1 MLWLVAAS
9 IALASLVSPVQ
20 AARAPINP
28 QAINDVAVLDQPL
41 VGVSAD
47 PIAAAQAHVNSQAA
61 SWGINP
67 SHLVFDSSVE
77 ISGGQTVVRF
87 TQRAADALFL
97 GALVALTISD
107 DGSLLNYVVKT
118 GQVPQGNQM
127 QESSVAIDVAKNHF
141 AQLHVLDLS
150 TVQAGEVLSAIADP
164 TLQSYVSTPRWVW
177 RIEVYSTQ
185 SLGTSLVTVDSQ
197 TLQVL
202 DVQEQ
207 THTLDS
213 SPLVCNMQMMNTST
227 TKKKSKSTFITSTSI
242 KLKAKKSSQPLTGI
256 QGKKLWVVFVVTG
269 SDAVSSKVVSVKVT
283 AKQAVVLKPTYSYVP
298 SNATYSI
305 YVGTGKKKPAKE
317 AMKLYASGAI
327 GGASIA
333 ITGALPTSGATFA
346 ESGIAANTFYTFVNA
361 TSAAVPICDYKNK
374 GVKKVSGDGL
384 AQAEKVNTYN
394 YINAFRSYFS
404 QYVDANTDINSEQY
418 LGNVSPKL
426 NYGKKK
432 KCAGTIE
439 TGYCT
444 PRITAFTN
452 ACLMLYGSLSC
463 PNFDNAAW
471 TAWRSSDCRSGVCN
485 AVFIGRG
492 FAVNDVIAH
501 EVTHGLT
508 SALAFGAVNSTSGAI
523 SESLSDVFGESYD
536 QIIVEP
542 GEAADP
548 AWGIGEDLNTYS
560 YKGAVRNMQGTYA
573 NANPVIDDCWDN
585 NAEMHANVGP
595 VNRFAWLLVNGGD
608 PYIEHGSCTGNPSIG
623 RAAITPVGANATES
637 TQLMNQLMWSAIPL
651 MGTPSGGSSISFS
664 DFGAYVQTTCSSI
677 WGASAPARCD
687 SVNQALVATGI
698 VR

>member
-1 MLWLVAAS
+1 MLWLLA
-9 IALASLVSPVQ
+9 ASLVLGSTINPVQ
-20 AARAPINP
+20 AARSPKNP
-28 QAINDVAVLDQPL
+28 QPVNDVAVLEQP
-41 VGVSAD
+41 VNGVSAD
-47 PIAAAQAHVNSQAA
+47 PITAAQSHLNSQASA
-61 SWGINP
+61 WGINP
-67 SHLVFDSSVE
+67 TQFVFDSSVA
-77 ISGGQTVVRF
+77 IASGQTVVRF
-87 TQRAADALFL
+87 IQKADDALIL
-97 GALVALTISD
+97 GALVALTISQ
-107 DGSLLNYVVKT
+107 DGSLVNYVTKT
-118 GQVPQGNQM
+118 GQVPQSNQT
-127 QESSVAIDVAKNHF
+127 QDASAAIDVARSHF
-141 AQLHVLDLS
+141 ATLHGLNISAV
-150 TVQAGEVLSAIADP
+150 VAGEVLSAIADP
-164 TLQSYVSTPRWVW
+164 TLQSYVVTPRWVW
-177 RIEVYSTQ
+177 RIEVYSTE

-197 TLQVL
+197 SLAVL

-213 SPLVCNMQMMNTST
+213 SPLVCNMQMMNTSAS
-227 TKKKSKSTFITSTSI
+227 KKKSRSTFITSTSI
-242 KLKAKKSSQPLTGI
+242 KLKAKKSSQPLTGL
-256 QGKKLWVVFVVTG
+256 QGKKLWAVFVVTG
-269 SDAVSSKVVSVKVT
+269 ADTISSKVVSVKVK
-283 AKQAVVLKPTYSYVP
+283 ANQAVVLKPTYSYVP
-298 SNATYSI
+298 SNATYSV
-305 YVGTGKKKPAKE
+305 YVGTGKKKPARD
-317 AMKLYASGAI
+317 AMKLFASGVI
-327 GGASIA
+327 GGSVA
-333 ITGALPTSGATFA
+333 ITGALPTSGASFA
-346 ESGIAANTFYTFVNA
+346 ETGIAANTFYTFVNA

-394 YINAFRSYFS
+394 YINAFSSYFS

-426 NYGKKK
+426 NYGKKR

-501 EVTHGLT
+501 EITHGLT

-523 SESLSDVFGESYD
+523 SEALSDVFGESYD

-542 GEAADP
+542 GETPDP
-548 AWGIGEDLNTYS
+548 TWGIGEDLNTAN

-608 PYIEHGSCTGNPSIG
+608 PYIENGSCSGNPSIG
-623 RAAITPVGANATES
+623 RAAINPIGTNATES
-637 TQLMNQLMWSAIPL
+637 TQLMNQLIWSAIPL
-651 MGTPSGGSSISFS
+651 MGTPTGGSSISFS
-664 DFGAYVQTTCSSI
+664 DFGSYIQATCSSL
-677 WGASAPARCD
+677 WSVSAPARCD
-687 SVNQALVATGI
+687 SVNQALIATGI